1 MSTLRAIPLPPWC
14 PSDLY
19 VHFDPDS
26 GILLIDLPLPYFS
39 GLEIVK
45 PRLYRSGPKLV
56 PATHREAR
64 DFANRFSY
72 FLVVRFLWEVPQ
84 VDFAG
89 RVTLVGCNAEITYDD
104 PATGRQRTDVVM
116 SVIAKPAELQSLRI
130 ERIDPEACFRG
141 LKGIAAVRVTDLVP
155 IAPLLKFDKKD
166 ERFVE
171 GKEVLD
177 RLGGENLAT
186 MDWQAFEHL
195 IRELFEREYARN
207 GAEVR
212 VTRASRDR
220 GVDAVVFDPDPLH
233 GGKFVIQAKRYVNTV
248 DVSAV
253 RDLYGTVQAEG
264 ANKGILVTTSNYGR
278 DAYDFAKD
286 KPLTLLN
293 GANLLSLLEKH
304 GYTGRIDL
312 REARRLLLSNP
323 GE

>member
-1 MSTLRAIPLPPWC
+1 
-14 PSDLY
+14 
-19 VHFDPDS
+19 
-26 GILLIDLPLPYFS
+26 
-39 GLEIVK
+39 
-45 PRLYRSGPKLV
+45 
-56 PATHREAR
+56 
-64 DFANRFSY
+64 
-72 FLVVRFLWEVPQ
+72 
-84 VDFAG
+84 
-89 RVTLVGCNAEITYDD
+89 YDD

-116 SVIAKPAELQSLRI
+116 SVIAKPAELRSLRI

-171 GKEVLD
+171 GREVLD

-233 GGKFVIQAKRYVNTV
+233 GGRFVIQAKRYVNTV

-253 RDLYGTVQAEG
+253 RDLYGT
-264 ANKGILVTTSNYGR
+264 
-278 DAYDFAKD
+278 
-286 KPLTLLN
+286 
-293 GANLLSLLEKH
+293 
-304 GYTGRIDL
+304 
-312 REARRLLLSNP
+312 
-323 GE
+323 